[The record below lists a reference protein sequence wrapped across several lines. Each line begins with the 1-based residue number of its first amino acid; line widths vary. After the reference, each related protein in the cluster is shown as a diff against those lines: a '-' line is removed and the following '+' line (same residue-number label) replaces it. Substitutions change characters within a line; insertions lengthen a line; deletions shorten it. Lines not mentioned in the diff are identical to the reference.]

1 MKPFAAVLAATVLL
15 FAVPAGTLA
24 QTGAQPAP
32 NDSETS
38 PSERLQEG
46 AAAIVEGLR
55 LLMDQLQSYQPP
67 EILPN
72 GDVIIRRRSPGQPA
86 PDEPN
91 RAPETPKPG
100 SDKPL
105 PL

>member
-15 FAVPAGTLA
+15 VALPAGTRA
-24 QTGAQPAP
+24 QTGPQTAP
-32 NDSETS
+32 NDSGPS
-38 PSERLQEG
+38 PAERLQEG

-72 GDVIIRRRSPGQPA
+72 GDVIIRRRPPGQPA

-91 RAPETPKPG
+91 RTPETPKSG